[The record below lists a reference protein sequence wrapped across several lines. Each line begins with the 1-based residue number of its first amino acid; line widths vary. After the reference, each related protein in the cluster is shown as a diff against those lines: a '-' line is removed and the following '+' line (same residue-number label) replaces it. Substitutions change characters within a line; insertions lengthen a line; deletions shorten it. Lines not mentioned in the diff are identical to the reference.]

1 MEDNN
6 IFKIKM
12 VNVSAI
18 LQALDELYGKGVDY
32 VDISQEVGKE
42 DVIIFSF
49 TKEYI
54 DEKYH
59 KNFEDVPEA
68 KKLTKEDLEN
78 LL

>member
-6 IFKIKM
+6 IFKIRM

-18 LQALDELYGKGVDY
+18 IQALDELYGKGVDY

-42 DVIIFSF
+42 DIIIFSF
-49 TKEYI
+49 TKDYI

-59 KNFEDVPEA
+59 KNFDDIPET
-68 KKLTKEDLEN
+68 KKLTKKDLEDL
-78 LL
+78 L